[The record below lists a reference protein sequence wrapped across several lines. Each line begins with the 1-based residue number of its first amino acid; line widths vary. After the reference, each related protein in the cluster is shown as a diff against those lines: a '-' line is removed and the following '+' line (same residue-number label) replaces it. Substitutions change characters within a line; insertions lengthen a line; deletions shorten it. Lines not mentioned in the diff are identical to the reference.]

1 MTLNNLAGKPLK
13 HFAQNN
19 KTNARYVMLCY
30 ANDTDPNTCSVVDID
45 KLDPDMR
52 AELDNL
58 IRSEECQMV
67 LDTWKVLDKKF
78 FMSYPKATVLK
89 VLQSIRKIEVVKSE
103 DVSVSCLQNQVR
115 TPKQIVDEIKAYEAS
130 KGKKTF
136 NPTGIETLNVTDVEP
151 VKTEPAPVANN
162 SELQEIKDQLSSL
175 TSAITTLVGVLQPKE
190 EKKSKK

>member
-19 KTNARYVMLCY
+19 KTNARYVMICY

-45 KLDPDMR
+45 KLEPDMR
-52 AELDNL
+52 SELDNL

-67 LDTWKVLDKKF
+67 LDTWKILDKKF

-89 VLQSIRKIEVVKSE
+89 VLQSLRKIEVVKSE
-103 DVSVSCLQNQVR
+103 DVSVSCLQNLVR

-136 NPTGIETLNVTDVEP
+136 SPTGETP
-151 VKTEPAPVANN
+151 VATPAPVVEQPQQNN
-162 SELQEIKDQLSSL
+162 DLKEIKDQLNTLTGAISSL
-175 TSAITTLVGVLQPKE
+175 VEALQPKE
-190 EKKSKK
+190 DKKTKK